1 MSAAALAAAPAVP
14 CDAPAITP
22 RAAGF
27 HMPAEWE
34 PQAGCWMAWPERT
47 DTWRQ
52 GAKPAQ
58 AAFAALAN
66 TIARY
71 QPVTMLVSQRQWANA
86 ARQLDAGQLDAGQLG
101 AGVRVVEMSTDDAWL
116 RDTGATFV
124 IDGQGALGGVD
135 WRFNSWG
142 GLDEGIYSPWDADDA
157 VAAKMLEIERAR
169 RFRCD
174 LVTEGGALHVD
185 GQGTVITTEACL
197 INPNRNPGLDRAAI
211 ERLLGDYLGAER
223 VIWLGQ
229 GVPDDITGG
238 HVDNLACFVAPGV
251 VLLAWCDDPADPHHA
266 VSREAEARLLA
277 ARDARGRP
285 IRVERMPMPTPLY
298 LTVEEADGIDRTNP
312 RLIASAG
319 DRLAASYVNFLI
331 VNGAV
336 IAPAFG
342 VPTDDVARAI
352 LQRLFPDRAIVMLP
366 SREILLGGGNIHC
379 VTQQQ
384 PAARRG

>member
-1 MSAAALAAAPAVP
+1 MATHML
-14 CDAPAITP
+14 DAPVITP

-27 HMPAEWE
+27 RMPAEWE
-34 PQAGCWMAWPERT
+34 PHAGCWMVWPERT
-47 DTWRQ
+47 DTWRL

-58 AAFAALAN
+58 AAFALLAN
-66 TIARY
+66 TIAQY
-71 QPVTMLVSQRQWANA
+71 EPVTMLVSPRQWANA
-86 ARQLDAGQLDAGQLG
+86 ARQLH

-124 IDGQGALGGVD
+124 VDDHGALGGVD

-174 LVTEGGALHVD
+174 LVTEGGAIHVD

-197 INPNRNPGLDRAAI
+197 INPNRNPELGRADI
-211 ERLLGDYLGAER
+211 EGLLGDYLGAER

-251 VLLAWCDDPADPHHA
+251 VLLAWCDDPADPHFA

-298 LTVEEADGIDRTNP
+298 LTAAEADGIDRTNP
-312 RLIASAG
+312 RLIARAG

-342 VPTDDVARAI
+342 VPTDARAAAI
-352 LQRLFPDRAIVMLP
+352 LQRLFPAHDIVMLP

-384 PAARRG
+384 PASRRG